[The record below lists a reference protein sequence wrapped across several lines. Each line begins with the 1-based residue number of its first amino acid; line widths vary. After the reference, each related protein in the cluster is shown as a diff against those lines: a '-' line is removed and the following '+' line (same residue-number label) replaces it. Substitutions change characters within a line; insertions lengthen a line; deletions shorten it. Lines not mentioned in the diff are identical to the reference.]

1 MSPQLH
7 ITVAQSQAKPPLLG
21 GIRIRQPTF
30 VRSITKV
37 FTEKAYNRQLSCC
50 KEICWWVLISSMIWR
65 QLKSGQLREDIRS
78 VNWCC
83 TCRLRETAGLRSFA
97 GYLLRIGIYLV
108 EFH

>member
-78 VNWCC
+78 
-83 TCRLRETAGLRSFA
+83 G
-97 GYLLRIGIYLV
+97 
-108 EFH
+108 

>member
-30 VRSITKV
+30 VRDTFIYYLFNTMLPMLFV
-37 FTEKAYNRQLSCC
+37 VQ
-50 KEICWWVLISSMIWR
+50 ICWWVLISSMIWR

-78 VNWCC
+78 
-83 TCRLRETAGLRSFA
+83 G
-97 GYLLRIGIYLV
+97 
-108 EFH
+108 